1 MNEIYNLQAETREM
15 VMEEAEAK
23 EQEQW
28 IEKYR
33 AAVEAVSKK
42 PRYSPGLGAFVD
54 VIRSRLEVAF
64 RSARARLRK
73 SIPPLEPS
81 ENVVASNT
89 IRPPIGDGQTK
100 AGVAA
105 EPSGSCELEKAS

>member
-1 MNEIYNLQAETREM
+1 MDM
-15 VMEEAEAK
+15 

-42 PRYSPGLGAFVD
+42 PTDSPGLGAFMEGV
-54 VIRSRLEVAF
+54 RTHLQVAF

-73 SIPPLEPS
+73 SIPPLES
-81 ENVVASNT
+81 GENVLPTTA
-89 IRPPIGDGQTK
+89 RQPPIGDGQTK
-100 AGVAA
+100 EAVLAKPLA
-105 EPSGSCELEKAS
+105 SSDLEKAS

>member
-1 MNEIYNLQAETREM
+1 
-15 VMEEAEAK
+15 MEGTEFK

-42 PRYSPGLGAFVD
+42 PTDSPGLGALVD
-54 VIRSRLEVAF
+54 GVRSHLQVAF

-73 SIPPLEPS
+73 SIPPLEPT
-81 ENVVASNT
+81 ENVIAT
-89 IRPPIGDGQTK
+89 PTPALPTPIADAQTK
-100 AGVAA
+100 EGVRA
-105 EPSGSCELEKAS
+105 EPMASPNLEKAS